1 MVFGRVLRAFGVG
14 GPTVDTVMPDPAGRP
29 GGRLTGEVRIAGG
42 DYDVVIDNIVLSLVT
57 EVEAENGDAQLE
69 FHRAS
74 VAGNFTLA
82 AGARQDIP
90 FQLSVPWETPVTHL
104 AGERIAGMTMGV
116 RTELSVAKA
125 VDQGDLDD
133 VEIRPLPVQ
142 EQILAAF
149 DWLGFRL
156 RHADL
161 ERGGIYG
168 VRQELPFYQEIEF
181 AAPAEYA
188 KSMDEVEV
196 TFVADATGT
205 EVILEFDR
213 RGGLLTERLDIC
225 AQYRVEHAAAETTDW
240 VSLVE
245 GWVHEAIAAHPAGS

>member
-1 MVFGRVLRAFGVG
+1 LVFGRVLRAFGVG
-14 GPTVDTVMPDPAGRP
+14 GPTLATVMPDRAGRP
-29 GGRLTGEVRIAGG
+29 GGRLTGEVVIAGG
-42 DYDVVIDNIVLSLVT
+42 DYDVVIDDIVLSLVT
-57 EVEAENGDAQLE
+57 QVEAEDGDALIE

-74 VAGNFTLA
+74 VGGNLTLA
-82 AGARQDIP
+82 AGARQELP
-90 FQLSVPWETPVTHL
+90 FQLSVPWETPMTHL
-104 AGERIAGMTMGV
+104 AGERLAGMTMGM
-116 RTELSVAKA
+116 RAELSVAGV
-125 VDQGDLDD
+125 VDQVDLDE

-149 DWLGFRL
+149 DWLGFRM

-181 AAPAEYA
+181 AAPAEFA
-188 KSMDEVEV
+188 KSMDEAEV
-196 TFVADATGT
+196 TFVADSTGT

-213 RGGLLTERLDIC
+213 RGGLLTKGTDTCVR
-225 AQYRVEHAAAETTDW
+225 YRVEHAAAETTDW

-245 GWVHEAIAAHPAGS
+245 GWVHEACNQP